1 VSAAPAP
8 GAGDILVV
16 DDDPDMCA
24 LLEAALAKRGF
35 RVVSRTSGDAAIALL
50 DQADYDAIVA
60 DLHMPGTSGLDV
72 CSWVAANRAD
82 TPVVVITAFG
92 TLETAVAAIRAGAYD
107 FVTKPFEV
115 ETVALTLGRA
125 VGYHRLRS
133 EVRRLRLAASG
144 DAADGDQV
152 GLPGTML
159 LGRSAAMRRTFDTVL
174 RAAATDASV
183 LVTGESG
190 TGKELVARA
199 LHDKGRRAAGP
210 FVAINCGALPES
222 LLESE
227 LFGHVRG
234 SFTDARASRAGLLLR
249 ASGGTLFL
257 DEIGEA
263 PPGLQAKLLR
273 ALEERRVRPVGGDDE
288 RPFDL
293 RLVCATNR
301 DLEAEIESGRFRADL
316 YYRIN
321 VIRIDLP
328 PLRGRGDDVLLL
340 AQRLV
345 KPIAAAANKN
355 VTGIAA
361 PAAEKLLAYSWPGNV
376 RELRNCIER
385 AVALTRFE
393 EITVADLPEPIQD
406 YRRSRL
412 VLDLDDPGALPPL
425 SEVER
430 RYILRVLEAV
440 GGHRT
445 RAAQV
450 LGLDRKTLYRKLE
463 RYGVGNEEEEK

>member
-1 VSAAPAP
+1 MSAGGPT
-8 GAGDILVV
+8 AGRLLVV
-16 DDDPDMCA
+16 DDELEMCA
-24 LLEAALAKRGF
+24 LLQAGLSKRGF
-35 RVVSRTSGDAAIALL
+35 RVTSRTSGDAALALL
-50 DQADYDAIVA
+50 DETDFDAIVV
-60 DLHMPGTSGLDV
+60 DLNMPGTSGLDV
-72 CSWVAANRAD
+72 ASWVAANRPD

-92 TLETAVAAIRAGAYD
+92 SLETAVAAIRSGAYD
-107 FVTKPFEV
+107 FVTKPFEI
-115 ETVALTLGRA
+115 EAIGLTLGRA
-125 VGYHRLRS
+125 VGYRRLQA
-133 EVRRLRLAASG
+133 EVRRLRRAAGDGANTADTRLA
-144 DAADGDQV
+144 
-152 GLPGTML
+152 GTALHGGSPAML
-159 LGRSAAMRRTFDTVL
+159 RTYDTIL
-174 RAAATDASV
+174 RAAATDASI

-199 LHDKGRRAAGP
+199 LHDKGRRASGP

-227 LFGHVRG
+227 LFGHARG
-234 SFTDARASRAGLLLR
+234 SFTDARTSRAGLLLK

-263 PPGLQAKLLR
+263 PAGLQAKLLR

-288 RPFDL
+288 RAFDA
-293 RLVCATNR
+293 RIVCATNR
-301 DLEAEIESGRFRADL
+301 DLEAAIESGRFRSDL

-328 PLRGRGDDVLLL
+328 PLRARGDDVLLL

-345 KPIAAAANKN
+345 EQIAGATGKS
-355 VTGIAA
+355 VSGIAG
-361 PAAEKLLAYSWPGNV
+361 PAAEKLLAYAWPGNV

-393 EITVADLPEPIQD
+393 EITVADLPESIQD

-412 VLDLDDPGALPPL
+412 VVDLDDPGQLPPL
-425 SEVER
+425 EEMER

-440 GGHRT
+440 HGHRT
-445 RAAQV
+445 RAAEV

-463 RYGVGNEEEEK
+463 RYGIRQESEE